1 MMPIL
6 CLFSQRQ
13 RRAIWELHDSVPRKQ
28 TGSTPAMQDKHR
40 LLTNLGLLS
49 VLAVMFILVYASLPQ
64 TQSAS
69 VSMALRTGTTDHI
82 ATAYNGG
89 HAAMLPHNA
98 GPETPHT
105 WHEVSIRDNTQ
116 QALNPSRNDNQTTRL
131 LITLTCIVILFGLLL
146 ARTVIQ
152 HVSAIN
158 RQSIYRSSHDK
169 LTGLI
174 NRCEFQTRVERA
186 IRHAQTQSVTHALLH
201 IDIDRFKSVNDTCG
215 HSAGNE
221 LLQEL
226 AQLLL
231 SSVRKRDT
239 LSRLGG
245 DEFGMLL
252 ENCPLD
258 KAVQIA
264 GNLIESV
271 GSFHFTRSDNT
282 FKQGISI
289 GVVPIDRDSTDSA
302 AAMNAADSAC
312 YLAKESG
319 RNKVQIAHLGNHR
332 LQVRHGQMQW
342 LSRLNNAFTDNRFT
356 LYFQPIVPCASTARH
371 DKYVEILLRMID
383 DDGSIIAPGVFLP
396 TAEKYNLAQNLDRW
410 VIEHAMAWL
419 ARESAC
425 SHWPIRIAINLSA
438 QSVGNQAMVNYIIE
452 QAELKGINPGQVCF
466 EITETAVTANLT
478 AATGFMLTLR
488 ACGFRFSL
496 DDFGNGLSS
505 FAYLK
510 MMPVDYLKIDGAFVR
525 DFMFDPVD
533 RTMVRAI
540 NELGHLLGKQTIAKY
555 VESLEVVDELKKM
568 GIDHIQG
575 YVYSQPQS
583 LDDFAQVLG
592 PRMFVVSSGTGRQGI
607 V

>member
-1 MMPIL
+1 
-6 CLFSQRQ
+6 
-13 RRAIWELHDSVPRKQ
+13 
-28 TGSTPAMQDKHR
+28 MQDKHR

-49 VLAVMFILVYASLPQ
+49 VLAMMFVLVYASLPQ
-64 TQSAS
+64 TQSAT
-69 VSMALRTGTTDHI
+69 VSIAPGTGTTKHATAVYDGGREATPPHI
-82 ATAYNGG
+82 AGSV
-89 HAAMLPHNA
+89 
-98 GPETPHT
+98 TPHR
-105 WHEVSIRDNTQ
+105 WHNVSVQDNTQ
-116 QALNPSRNDNQTTRL
+116 QAPNPSRNHHQATLL
-131 LITLTCIVILFGLLL
+131 LITLACIAILFCLLL
-146 ARTVIQ
+146 ARTTIQ
-152 HVSAIN
+152 YVSAIN

-174 NRCEFQTRVERA
+174 NRCEFQARVERA

-215 HSAGNE
+215 HSAGDE

-264 GNLIESV
+264 GNLIEAV

-282 FKQGISI
+282 FKQGISV
-289 GVVPIDRDSTDSA
+289 GVVPIDRDSTDGA
-302 AAMNAADSAC
+302 VVMNAADSAC

-319 RNKVQIAHLGNHR
+319 RNKVQIAHPGNRR

-356 LYFQPIVPCASTARH
+356 LYFQPIVPCASTTRH
-371 DKYVEILLRMID
+371 DKHVEILLRMID

-396 TAEKYNLAQNLDRW
+396 TAEKYNLAQDLDRW

-452 QAELKGINPGQVCF
+452 QAGLNAIDPGQVCF

-510 MMPVDYLKIDGAFVR
+510 KMPVDYLKIDGAFVR

-568 GIDHIQG
+568 GVDHIQG

-592 PRMFVVSSGTGRQGI
+592 PRLIVVSSGAGRKGI

>member
-1 MMPIL
+1 
-6 CLFSQRQ
+6 
-13 RRAIWELHDSVPRKQ
+13 
-28 TGSTPAMQDKHR
+28 MQDKHR
-40 LLTNLGLLS
+40 LPANLGLLS
-49 VLAVMFILVYASLPQ
+49 VLAIMFVLVYLSLPQ
-64 TQSAS
+64 TPSTPAGITP
-69 VSMALRTGTTDHI
+69 RTGITDHI
-82 ATAYNGG
+82 AAG
-89 HAAMLPHNA
+89 NA
-98 GPETPHT
+98 GRREITHPPVTNLGTLQTGDKVTKQEGTRQTP
-105 WHEVSIRDNTQ
+105 
-116 QALNPSRNDNQTTRL
+116 LL
-131 LITLTCIVILFGLLL
+131 LITLICIAILFCMLLVQTTL
-146 ARTVIQ
+146 QHLSAR
-152 HVSAIN
+152 N
-158 RQSIYRSSHDK
+158 RQSAYRSAHDK

-201 IDIDRFKSVNDTCG
+201 IDIDRFKSVNDICG
-215 HSAGNE
+215 QNAGDE

-264 GNLIESV
+264 ANLVESI
-271 GSFHFTRSDNT
+271 GSFNFTRSNNT

-289 GVVPIDRDSTDSA
+289 GVVPIDRDSADSA
-302 AAMNAADSAC
+302 AAMSAADSAC

-319 RNKVQIAHLGNHR
+319 RNQVQIAHLGNRR

-342 LSRLNNAFTDNRFT
+342 LSRLNTALADNRFT
-356 LYFQPIVPCASTARH
+356 LYFQPIVPCASTTRH
-371 DKYVEILLRMID
+371 DKHVEILLRMID
-383 DDGSIIAPGVFLP
+383 EDGSIIAPGVFFP
-396 TAEKYNLAQNLDRW
+396 TAEKYDMAQDLDRW

-419 ARESAC
+419 AGESAGR
-425 SHWPIRIAINLSA
+425 HWPIRITINLSA

-452 QAELKGINPGQVCF
+452 QAGLNRIDPAHVCF

-478 AATGFMLTLR
+478 AATSFMLTLR

-505 FAYLK
+505 FTCLK
-510 MMPVDYLKIDGAFVR
+510 KMPVDYLKIDGAFVR

-555 VESLEVVDELKKM
+555 VESLEVVDELKKI
-568 GIDHIQG
+568 GVDHIQG
-575 YVYSQPQS
+575 YFYSQPQS
-583 LDDFAQVLG
+583 LDDFAQLMG
-592 PRMFVVSSGTGRQGI
+592 PRLVIVPSGDGRQGI
-607 V
+607 A

>member
-1 MMPIL
+1 
-6 CLFSQRQ
+6 
-13 RRAIWELHDSVPRKQ
+13 
-28 TGSTPAMQDKHR
+28 MQDKRR
-40 LLTNLGLLS
+40 LTANLGLLS
-49 VLAVMFILVYASLPQ
+49 VLAIMFVLVYSSLPQ
-64 TQSAS
+64 TPSTHAGITS
-69 VSMALRTGTTDHI
+69 HTEATDHI
-82 ATAYNGG
+82 TARNESRRETTHPPVTNPGT
-89 HAAMLPHNA
+89 LQA
-98 GPETPHT
+98 GDKVTIQEDT
-105 WHEVSIRDNTQ
+105 R
-116 QALNPSRNDNQTTRL
+116 QAPLL
-131 LITLTCIVILFGLLL
+131 LITLICIATLFCLLL
-146 ARTVIQ
+146 VEMTLQ
-152 HVSAIN
+152 HLSATN
-158 RQSIYRSSHDK
+158 RQSDYRSAHDK

-215 HSAGNE
+215 QNAGDE

-239 LSRLGG
+239 LSRIGG

-264 GNLIESV
+264 GNLVESI
-271 GSFHFTRSDNT
+271 GSFHFTRSNNT

-289 GVVPIDRDSTDSA
+289 GVVPIDRDSADSA
-302 AAMNAADSAC
+302 AAMSAADSAC

-319 RNKVQIAHLGNHR
+319 RNQVQIAHLGNRR
-332 LQVRHGQMQW
+332 LQVRHGRMQW
-342 LSRLNNAFTDNRFT
+342 LSRLNTALADNRFT
-356 LYFQPIVPCASTARH
+356 LYFQPIVPCASTTRH
-371 DKYVEILLRMID
+371 EKYVEILLRMID

-396 TAEKYNLAQNLDRW
+396 TAEKYDLAENIDRW

-419 ARESAC
+419 AGESAC

-438 QSVGNQAMVNYIIE
+438 QSVGNLAMVNYINE
-452 QAELKGINPGQVCF
+452 QAGLNGIDPTQVCF
-466 EITETAVTANLT
+466 EITETAVTANLA
-478 AATGFMLTLR
+478 AATSFMLTLR

-505 FAYLK
+505 FSYLK
-510 MMPVDYLKIDGAFVR
+510 MMPVDYLKIEGAFVR

-533 RTMVRAI
+533 RSMVRAI

-555 VESLEVVDELKKM
+555 VESLEVVDELKKI
-568 GIDHIQG
+568 GVDHIQG

-583 LDDFAQVLG
+583 LDDFAQVMG
-592 PRMFVVSSGTGRQGI
+592 PRLVIVPSGAGRQGI
-607 V
+607 A

>member
-1 MMPIL
+1 
-6 CLFSQRQ
+6 
-13 RRAIWELHDSVPRKQ
+13 
-28 TGSTPAMQDKHR
+28 MQDKHR
-40 LLTNLGLLS
+40 LPANLGLLS
-49 VLAVMFILVYASLPQ
+49 VFAIMFVLVYAALPGMSS
-64 TQSAS
+64 TTADITSYAGATNHISAEYNGRGE
-69 VSMALRTGTTDHI
+69 AAAPGI
-82 ATAYNGG
+82 AT
-89 HAAMLPHNA
+89 
-98 GPETPHT
+98 PETLRSDHDAF
-105 WHEVSIRDNTQ
+105 IQNG
-116 QALNPSRNDNQTTRL
+116 TRR
-131 LITLTCIVILFGLLL
+131 GLLL
-146 ARTVIQ
+146 TTLVTLATLFALLLAKTVMLYL
-152 HVSAIN
+152 SAVN
-158 RQSIYRSSHDK
+158 RQSAYHSVHDK

-201 IDIDRFKSVNDTCG
+201 IDIDRFKSVNEACG
-215 HSAGNE
+215 HRAGDE

-264 GNLIESV
+264 GNLIQAV
-271 GSFHFTRSDNT
+271 GSFHFTRSDIT
-282 FKQGISI
+282 FRQGISI
-289 GVVPIDRDSTDSA
+289 GVVPIDRDSTDST

-319 RNKVQIAHLGNHR
+319 RNQVQIAHLGNRR

-342 LSRLNNAFTDNRFT
+342 LSRLSNAITDNRLT
-356 LYFQPIVPCASTARH
+356 LYFQPIVPCVSTTRH
-371 DKYVEILLRMID
+371 DKHIEILLRMID
-383 DDGSIIAPGVFLP
+383 DDGSIITPGVFLP

-438 QSVGNQAMVNYIIE
+438 QSVGDQTMVNFIVD
-452 QAELKGINPGQVCF
+452 QAALNGINPAHVCF
-466 EITETAVTANLT
+466 EIPEAAVSADPT

-488 ACGFRFSL
+488 ASGFRFSL

-505 FAYLK
+505 FTYLK
-510 MMPVDYLKIDGAFVR
+510 KMPVDYLKIDGAFVR

-555 VESLEVVDELKKM
+555 VESLEVLDELKKI

-575 YVYSQPQS
+575 YVYSEPQS

-592 PRMFVVSSGTGRQGI
+592 PRLVLVSSDGGRQGI
-607 V
+607 G

>member
-1 MMPIL
+1 
-6 CLFSQRQ
+6 
-13 RRAIWELHDSVPRKQ
+13 
-28 TGSTPAMQDKHR
+28 MQEKKS
-40 LLTNLGLLS
+40 LLANLGLLS
-49 VLAVMFILVYASLPQ
+49 VLTIMFVLVYSSLPQ
-64 TQSAS
+64 SQSTTAGN
-69 VSMALRTGTTDHI
+69 APHTGTTDHFAAARMSGLDTGLPDI
-82 ATAYNGG
+82 ADPEVPQPG
-89 HAAMLPHNA
+89 HD
-98 GPETPHT
+98 
-105 WHEVSIRDNTQ
+105 VSIQGDAQEAPGPGRNLN
-116 QALNPSRNDNQTTRL
+116 QATPL
-131 LITLTCIVILFGLLL
+131 LITLICIATLFCLLL

-152 HVSAIN
+152 HLSVIN
-158 RQSIYRSSHDK
+158 RQSIYRSAHDK

-186 IRHAQTQSVTHALLH
+186 IKHAQTQSVTHTLLH
-201 IDIDRFKSVNDTCG
+201 IDIDRFKSVNEICG
-215 HSAGNE
+215 HRAGDE

-271 GSFHFTRSDNT
+271 GSFHFTRSENT

-302 AAMNAADSAC
+302 AAMSAADSAC

-319 RNKVQIAHLGNHR
+319 RNQVQVAHLGNRH

-342 LSRLNNAFTDNRFT
+342 LSRLTNAFTDNRFT

-419 ARESAC
+419 ASESAC

-438 QSVGNQAMVNYIIE
+438 QSVADPAMVNYIIE
-452 QAELKGINPGQVCF
+452 QAGLFAIDPAHVCF
-466 EITETAVTANLT
+466 EVTETAVTANLT
-478 AATGFMLTLR
+478 AATSFMLTLR

-505 FAYLK
+505 FTYLRK
-510 MMPVDYLKIDGAFVR
+510 MPVDYLKIDGAFVR
-525 DFMFDPVD
+525 DFMFDPID

-568 GIDHIQG
+568 GVDHIQG

-583 LDDFAQVLG
+583 LDDFVQVFG
-592 PRMFVVSSGTGRQGI
+592 PRLVVVSSGAGRQDI
-607 V
+607 A